1 MTIRKT
7 ADFLLANNNYLI
19 LTHRRPDGDTV
30 GSACAL
36 CRGLRALGKRAQ
48 ILPNPELTPR
58 LAVLAEGLIGDAE
71 TAGGC
76 VISVDVAAQ
85 GLLPARYAHL
95 ADETQLSI
103 DHHSSHRAFAKQ
115 TLVSAD
121 AAACGEVILAL
132 LDAMEVPL
140 TEAIAEALYVALST
154 DTGCF
159 RYGNTTGSTLRAAA
173 RCLEAGADTLRWN
186 RVLFLEKSLPRLRL
200 EAYLTQHAEF
210 YREGRTA
217 LCLLPDAVL
226 KEFGV
231 DEADLDDISGFPR
244 DIAGVELGMMLRTVS
259 DGTKISLRTYAP
271 WNASDICAN
280 WGGGGHPAAAGATLP
295 CGLEEARKTVLE
307 TLERLGAI

>member
-7 ADFLLANNNYLI
+7 ADFLLSNNDYLI

-71 TAGGC
+71 AAGGC

-103 DHHSSHRAFAKQ
+103 DHHGSHRAFAKQ
-115 TLVSAD
+115 TLISAD

-154 DTGCF
+154 GTGCF

-295 CGLEEARKTVLE
+295 CSLEEARKTVLE